1 MMDMSFFLALA
12 MFAFVTSVT
21 PGPNNIMLLASG
33 AQFGFRRTLPHMLGI
48 VLGVATLLLSTLLG
62 LGTLF
67 TLYPPLYT
75 VLKWVGCAYLLWL
88 AWKIASA
95 PVGDLDDQQTKT
107 KAVASSPMRWWQALL
122 FQYVNPKAWMMA
134 IGCVSTFS
142 IAGDL
147 YAQSGL
153 WMIILFAVV
162 GFPAIAIWAWAGVSI
177 RRWLTDQK
185 RQRMFN
191 LFMGVATAATLLL
204 IIGH

>member
-1 MMDMSFFLALA
+1 MIDVSFFLALA

-48 VLGVATLLLSTLLG
+48 VLGVASLLLSTLMG
-62 LGTLF
+62 LGALF
-67 TLYPPLYT
+67 TWYPPLYS

-88 AWKIASA
+88 AWKIGSA
-95 PVGDLDDQQTKT
+95 PVGNLETT
-107 KAVASSPMRWWQALL
+107 VSSSPMNWWQALL

-134 IGCVSTFS
+134 IGCVSSFA

-147 YAQSGL
+147 YVQSGF
-153 WMIILFAVV
+153 WMIVLFAAM
-162 GFPAIAIWAWAGVSI
+162 GFPAISIWAWAGVSI

-185 RQRMFN
+185 RQRIFN
-191 LFMGVATAATLLL
+191 FCMGVATASTLLL
-204 IIGH
+204 IIGN

>member
-1 MMDMSFFLALA
+1 MIDVSFFLALA

-48 VLGVATLLLSTLLG
+48 VLGVASLLLSTLMG
-62 LGTLF
+62 LGALF
-67 TLYPPLYT
+67 TWYPPLYS

-88 AWKIASA
+88 AWKIGSA
-95 PVGDLDDQQTKT
+95 PVGNLETT
-107 KAVASSPMRWWQALL
+107 VSSSPMNWWQALL

-134 IGCVSTFS
+134 IGCVSSFA

-147 YAQSGL
+147 YVQSGF
-153 WMIILFAVV
+153 WMIVLFAVM
-162 GFPAIAIWAWAGVSI
+162 GFPAISIWAWAGVSI

-185 RQRMFN
+185 RQRIFN
-191 LFMGVATAATLLL
+191 FCMGVATASTLLL
-204 IIGH
+204 IIGN